1 MTTILF
7 SDETLRLSVSK
18 PLTTFGMFRR
28 GTGRAMR
35 LSQGQ
40 LAVHRPARIT
50 VTQEEVILEASR
62 INAFRECCGFH
73 GQAGGVPLSFPEIY
87 FTPLMAQ
94 AMVSEAFPVSPLGI
108 IHVRQTLQ

>member
-1 MTTILF
+1 
-7 SDETLRLSVSK
+7 
-18 PLTTFGMFRR
+18 
-28 GTGRAMR
+28 MR